1 MWLSE
6 LALASEVHGIGV
18 AGGLRCSSTSRV
30 GWVVMRVGV
39 RDPMGRIAM
48 VQNATAGATFVSCE
62 KYNAVR
68 FKMNLCDRNLHNRP
82 QSV

>member
-18 AGGLRCSSTSRV
+18 AGGLRCSPTGGV
-30 GWVVMRVGV
+30 GWVFMRVGV
-39 RDPMGRIAM
+39 RDVMGHVAM
-48 VQNATAGATFVSCE
+48 VQNATAGAKFAGCE
-62 KYNAVR
+62 KCNAIR
-68 FKMNLCDRNLHNRP
+68 FKMNFCDRNLHNRP